1 MTTKCDTK
9 WGFQKL
15 YDFGV
20 SVCREQN
27 KKTEEKL
34 NYKNKHFLYV
44 PVFICLTHTHT
55 HTVPPSAP
63 HLLSPLTD
71 SEGRWRRYSPRHAVS
86 SSPDPPYHLR
96 PFSRLAVTFSSVTF
110 PTWLPG
116 TDITTQKWATILPSL
131 QQTRDEIR
139 IHTACIQYSVTTLLE
154 PHTQRRRR
162 WWSWSNEKD
171 SSPSLSSLSERQRN
185 TLSPA
190 YMWKHNWTLHLC
202 TIWDASD

>member
-139 IHTACIQYSVTTLLE
+139 IHTACIQCHYFVGA
-154 PHTQRRRR
+154 
-162 WWSWSNEKD
+162 
-171 SSPSLSSLSERQRN
+171 
-185 TLSPA
+185 A
-190 YMWKHNWTLHLC
+190 YPKAKTVVELK
-202 TIWDASD
+202 